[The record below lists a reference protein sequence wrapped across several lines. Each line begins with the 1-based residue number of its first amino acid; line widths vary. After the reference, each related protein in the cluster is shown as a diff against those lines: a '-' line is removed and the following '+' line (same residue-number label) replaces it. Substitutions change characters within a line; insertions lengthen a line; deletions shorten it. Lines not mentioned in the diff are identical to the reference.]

1 MLDYWRRLAADEECG
16 GGGLRVN
23 VAYKHAGRIH
33 SKNGFICGTAWRSL
47 HTNLFLYS
55 KHRNGAVCSFFFFCW
70 SIFCVSRSRECAVVS
85 ASPAPKAEAR
95 NQHAGPYLPPLPCV
109 RPSRCNRA
117 ASTSFTRGAPGE
129 SQLPL
134 LDG

>member
-1 MLDYWRRLAADEECG
+1 MLDYWRRLAADEEC

-55 KHRNGAVCSFFFFCW
+55 KHRNGAVCSFFFLLEHLLRFEEQGVRRGLR
-70 SIFCVSRSRECAVVS
+70 IARPKSRSA
-85 ASPAPKAEAR
+85 
-95 NQHAGPYLPPLPCV
+95 
-109 RPSRCNRA
+109 
-117 ASTSFTRGAPGE
+117 
-129 SQLPL
+129 
-134 LDG
+134 